1 MDFRKAS
8 QAHVVPHFTKGA
20 AWNADDLIVMDHA
33 EGCYVT
39 DSEGKRYLDGLA
51 GLFYEPRPR
60 PGDLAAEASKQME
73 RMAFYRTGLHARAG
87 EQGGVD
93 DRRRRSWRP
102 RGRLLR
108 VVGLRSRRVRPQVR
122 PQLPRHGDE
131 GRYKVI
137 SREWSYHGTTIAA
150 LAVTGVP
157 KFRKHFLPML
167 WDGPRHVRNTHGDT
181 ADALASAKAVEDMI
195 LAGGRNRCLGHR

>member
-51 GLFYEPRPR
+51 GLFCTNLGHGRS
-60 PGDLAAEASKQME
+60 DLAAEASKQME
-73 RMAFYRTGLHARAG
+73 RMAFYPNWGFTHEPVSKAASMIADVAPGDLEDVFFVSSGSEAVESALKFARNYHVA
-87 EQGGVD
+87 
-93 DRRRRSWRP
+93 R
-102 RGRLLR
+102 
-108 VVGLRSRRVRPQVR
+108 
-122 PQLPRHGDE
+122 GDE

-157 KFRKHFLPML
+157 KFRKHFMPML

-181 ADALASAKAVEDMI
+181 ANALASAKAIELSLI
-195 LAGGRNRCLGHR
+195 HI